1 MIDGFVAGAAALVAR
16 GLSPAVSDYL
26 VFAQRSAA
34 APHRLML
41 IHLRAQP
48 LLDLE
53 LNLNQGTG
61 TLLAWPLLL
70 AAQAL
75 LDAGA

>member
-1 MIDGFVAGAAALVAR
+1 
-16 GLSPAVSDYL
+16 
-26 VFAQRSAA
+26 
-34 APHRLML
+34 ML
-41 IHLRAQP
+41 ILLRGQP

-61 TLLAWPLLL
+61 TLLAWPLLK